1 MPNTIK
7 LNFEPSLA
15 VITLNRPEKRNALN
29 PEMVAELT
37 EAFSAAEADPRCR
50 AVLFRAEGKAFC
62 AGMDLDELLAMMELP
77 YEANLEDSRRLGAMF
92 QRIWSLSKPVVGVA
106 QGSAIAGG
114 CGLASVCDYFF
125 AVPTAK
131 FGYTEVAIGFVPA
144 IVSIYLERVIGKAP
158 AVDLLE
164 TGRIIEAHEAKALGL
179 IHEVVSPEN
188 LEARAREFALGATK
202 RSRAA
207 VTPEELERACVANAQ
222 ARFTE
227 KCRAGVSAFLAKRQP
242 R

>member
-7 LNFEPSLA
+7 VHFEPPLA
-15 VITLNRPEKRNALN
+15 ILSLNRPEKRNAMN

-37 EAFSAAEADPRCR
+37 DAFSTVEADPRCR
-50 AVLFRAEGKAFC
+50 AVLFRAEGRAFC

-77 YEANLEDSRRLGAMF
+77 YEENLEDSRRLGALF
-92 QRIWSLSKPVVGVA
+92 QRIWSLSKPVVGVG

-125 AVPTAK
+125 AVPAAK

-144 IVSIYLERVIGKAP
+144 IVSIYLERVLGKAP
-158 AVDLLE
+158 ALELLE
-164 TGRIIEAHEAKALGL
+164 TGRIIEAPEARALGL
-179 IHEVVSPEN
+179 IHEVVPPEN
-188 LEARAREFALGATK
+188 LEARAREFALTAGK
-202 RSRAA
+202 RARAM
-207 VTPEELERACVANAQ
+207 VTPEELDRACVANAQ
-222 ARFTE
+222 ARFTD
-227 KCRAGVSAFLAKRQP
+227 KCRAGVGAFLAKRQP